1 MASAGEDGADG
12 ASALLSVPG
21 VRDYRVQEL
30 STNVCNLL
38 DGSAPSAGVLRV
50 SDADITLPSGLK
62 FPVLLL
68 QEGS

>member
-1 MASAGEDGADG
+1 MASPDDSSAGVLPA
-12 ASALLSVPG
+12 LSVPD

-38 DGSAPSAGVLRV
+38 DGSAPAGGVLRV